1 MKNNQGFTL
10 IELLVVVLIIGVLA
24 VIVTPI
30 YQTAVDKSNYANMM
44 IPARSL
50 ATAQESFFM
59 TNGHYSSDLAKLDV
73 DFANNISG
81 YSDKVTSNITA
92 TISDSENWDYVKVS
106 RDGMNNNYI
115 IYLKESGNFPGEVHC
130 EALKDN
136 ARAER
141 LCKELGGKRLQG
153 SLTDGYNTY
162 ILSGNGKGVS
172 HSIYTTM
179 NGVVCEES
187 ENSGNKSC
195 EVTRSN
201 NSVIKTLCT
210 NKNDPKTCKYLIY
223 DEDAYIWE
231 CAAGK
236 SKLAGGTC
244 LATGTGTYLTRWDED
259 GYKIERQC
267 DSYDKTKKACS
278 QLAERTYNTTN
289 TKIEADRRYCK
300 TYDED
305 GLCLSYEQNKGYDS
319 FGTRTA
325 PSNGVEP
332 AGHAAMDNGQNGSFN
347 FANSTTNWTQVN
359 CATID
364 DDGTCTSYKDGHF
377 ETSVWDSE
385 RNRVY
390 EEFAMCSSVAN
401 DQTCNEFSSYKTMQA
416 SYTQSGKVDNATYR
430 ECLARDSSGNCTSY
444 SNNSNNNYSQS
455 YTYNAQNKT
464 TSDNNYKCETVGSN
478 GECTKYKSSVEKSLT
493 YNGYA
498 SKATSEI
505 IVNCG
510 SYNEKNQCTSYKPE
524 TQTFRTYAA
533 DNVTQ
538 TTWTRVKCNKYT
550 GLECTG
556 GYNVD
561 FVPIVNGKE
570 DNANRVIIENC
581 MSVDMTN
588 GQCLD

>member
-1 MKNNQGFTL
+1 MKEIKGFTL
-10 IELLVVVLIIGVLA
+10 IELLVVILIIGVLA
-24 VIVTPI
+24 TVAIPL
-30 YQTAVDKSNYANMM
+30 YQTTVDKSKYSSMM
-44 IPARSL
+44 VPAKSL
-50 ATAQESFFM
+50 ATAQEGYFT

-73 DFANNISG
+73 DFAKNLSG
-81 YSDKVTSNITA
+81 YSSEVVTGVTA
-92 TISDSENWDYVKVS
+92 QISDNADWEYVKMS
-106 RDGMNNNYI
+106 KEGMNNNYI

-141 LCKELGGKRLQG
+141 LCKELGGKRLHG

-172 HSIYTTM
+172 HSIFTMM

-223 DEDAYIWE
+223 DENAYIWE

-267 DSYDKTKKACS
+267 DSYDKTKQACS
-278 QLAERTYNTTN
+278 QLAERTYNTNN

-305 GLCLSYEQNKGYDS
+305 GLCLAYEQNKGYDS
-319 FGTRTA
+319 FGTLSA
-325 PSNGVEP
+325 PSGAKPEP
-332 AGHAAMDNGQNGSFN
+332 SGHASLNGQSGSFD

-359 CATID
+359 CTTVD

-416 SYTQSGKVDNATYR
+416 SYTPSGKVENATYR

-444 SNNSNNNYSQS
+444 SDNSNNNYSQS

-464 TSDNNYKCETVGSN
+464 TSDNKYSCKTVGSN
-478 GECTKYKSSVEKSLT
+478 GECTEYKSSVEKSYT

-498 SKATSEI
+498 SKATTEI
-505 IVNCG
+505 IVNCKT
-510 SYNEKNQCTSYKPE
+510 YNSENQCTAYQPE
-524 TQTFRTYAA
+524 TQKFRTFA
-533 DNVTQ
+533 DNNTTQ
-538 TTWTRVKCNKYT
+538 TSYTFVKCNKYT

-556 GYNVD
+556 GYKVEYT
-561 FVPIVNGKE
+561 PMVNGK
-570 DNANRVIIENC
+570 DDVANRVTIESC